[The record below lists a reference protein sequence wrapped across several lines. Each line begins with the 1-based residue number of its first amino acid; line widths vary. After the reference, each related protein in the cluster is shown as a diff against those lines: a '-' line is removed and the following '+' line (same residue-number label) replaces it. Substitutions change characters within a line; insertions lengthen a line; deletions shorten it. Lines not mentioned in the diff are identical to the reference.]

1 MYVFRMRSEGFSFYF
16 GGQGVGTCS
25 LDAAFTS
32 AIVRNR
38 LNRSQPA
45 ATLGNRSQPSATVR
59 HEVPMAVPMGSTAKL
74 ATFRGF
80 KRRVTSFRVAGLAL
94 RDIPTCAIMCQ
105 KSFCVTGEILLHRF
119 QKMTSIFRGRRST
132 LEMSINFAWQVQ
144 HFRHVVLRVFANRMP
159 GLRQVVTTCA
169 NCAADAGYRERCPF
183 CVAGAAFSTNPSCV
197 ECHFAWQ
204 VQYLGHSTLYTLQ
217 SAQYTLHFTLHT
229 LHSTLY

>member
-1 MYVFRMRSEGFSFYF
+1 MCNNVSKVVLCDRRDTFA
-16 GGQGVGTCS
+16 S
-25 LDAAFTS
+25 LPEDDF
-32 AIVRNR
+32 
-38 LNRSQPA
+38 
-45 ATLGNRSQPSATVR
+45 
-59 HEVPMAVPMGSTAKL
+59 
-74 ATFRGF
+74 
-80 KRRVTSFRVAGLAL
+80 
-94 RDIPTCAIMCQ
+94 D
-105 KSFCVTGEILLHRF
+105 
-119 QKMTSIFRGRRST
+119 FRGRRST

-204 VQYLGHSTLYTLQ
+204 VQYLGHSTFYTLQ
-217 SAQYTLHFTLHT
+217 SAQYTLHFTIHT

>member
-1 MYVFRMRSEGFSFYF
+1 MRSEGFSFYF

-32 AIVRNR
+32 AIVNR

-119 QKMTSIFRGRRST
+119 QKMTSIFS
-132 LEMSINFAWQVQ
+132 
-144 HFRHVVLRVFANRMP
+144 
-159 GLRQVVTTCA
+159 
-169 NCAADAGYRERCPF
+169 
-183 CVAGAAFSTNPSCV
+183 AGAALWRCPLILRGRC
-197 ECHFAWQ
+197 
-204 VQYLGHSTLYTLQ
+204 STLDMWCCVFLRI
-217 SAQYTLHFTLHT
+217 ACRGCVKW
-229 LHSTLY
+229 